1 MGSEAKRVAVRCVFA
16 IGVVCWANFF
26 FQKIANKN
34 CQEMI
39 TAKVNEL
46 IESRGPRRGGRPVE
60 SEAEAVLGPCGLA
73 AETLEGMMPSS

>member
-1 MGSEAKRVAVRCVFA
+1 M
-16 IGVVCWANFF
+16 VVSFF
-26 FQKIANKN
+26 FFFKFLATKNCQQN